1 MGKIQEKR
9 EALMEKL
16 NQEMELNGGIMKTS
30 QLYELSMDYRKI
42 QQFVKEGVLERV
54 KSGYY
59 SIGFAQKSEESMV
72 SGLFPD
78 GVLCLETALFY
89 QGYLETRPACW
100 QIAVDKNTSKS
111 RFKMNYPPVQP
122 YYLEPEVLMMGAEEF
137 SLGDGKMFLYNK
149 ERLICDCLKFEEKL
163 EREVLQQSLRR
174 YIDEPKK
181 DAQKLM
187 EYAKYRKVTQKVQN
201 RIGVWL

>member
-9 EALMEKL
+9 EALIEKL
-16 NQEMELNGGIMKTS
+16 SQEMEANGGLMRTS

-42 QQFVKEGVLERV
+42 RQFVEEGILERI

-59 SIGFAQKSEESMV
+59 GMGFLRKSQESMI
-72 SGLFPD
+72 SELFPD
-78 GVLCLETALFY
+78 GVLYLETALFY
-89 QGYLETRPACW
+89 RGYLKTKPVCW

-111 RFKMNYPPVQP
+111 RFKMNYPPVKP
-122 YYLEPEVLMMGAEEF
+122 YYLEPDVLMLGAEKISMEE
-137 SLGDGKMFLYNK
+137 GNMFVYNI

-163 EREVLQQSLRR
+163 DRTMLQQLLRQ
-174 YIDEPKK
+174 YIEEPQK
-181 DAQKLM
+181 DIQKLL
-187 EYAKYRKVTQKVQN
+187 EYARIRRVTQKIQN